1 MGEFKLLFFEMGNL
15 RVRKLSNKDAD
26 YLVQW
31 LSNPLVLQ
39 YYGGRDRPH
48 NIEMVR
54 EIFFQEEDNESRCI
68 VEYDSKAIGYIQ
80 FYELDDEGKGEYG
93 YTNLKEKI
101 YGTDQFIG
109 EVDYWNKGIGK
120 LLVSSM
126 VNYLITELD
135 VSKIVMDP
143 QTWNVR
149 AIACY
154 EKCGFKKVKLLPKH
168 EWHEGEFRDQW
179 LMEYSK

>member
-1 MGEFKLLFFEMGNL
+1 MGEFMLLFFEMGNL

-39 YYGGRDRPH
+39 YYAGRDRPH

-54 EIFFQEEDNESRCI
+54 EIFYQEEDSETRCI
-68 VEYDSKAIGYIQ
+68 IEYNSKAIGYIQ

-101 YGTDQFIG
+101 YGTDQL
-109 EVDYWNKGIGK
+109 EVNYWNKGIGK

-154 EKCGFKKVKLLPKH
+154 EKCGFKKVKILPKN
-168 EWHEGEFRDQW
+168 EWHEGELRDQW
-179 LMEYSK
+179 LMEFTK